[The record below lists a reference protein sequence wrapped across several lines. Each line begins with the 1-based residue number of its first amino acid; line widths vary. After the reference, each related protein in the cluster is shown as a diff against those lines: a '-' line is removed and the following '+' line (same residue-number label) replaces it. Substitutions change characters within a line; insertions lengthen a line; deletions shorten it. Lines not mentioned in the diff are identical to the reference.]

1 MSAPKRNAT
10 SGPSRFPPIMSSSWW
25 SCWSTRCCKPE
36 SVALTPTEDGIRE
49 PGALRRVDGSSVYTV
64 AGSELFTSTRILA
77 AEQRLVAAA
86 GRTDGRVVDAGTV
99 ELALL
104 EGSRERKHLGCWSGR
119 SGSCHVQLRGAAAAR
134 DCPGRRWED
143 HRHARPGSGV
153 E

>member
-1 MSAPKRNAT
+1 MELLVDEVLQ
-10 SGPSRFPPIMSSSWW
+10 
-25 SCWSTRCCKPE
+25 TR
-36 SVALTPTEDGIRE
+36 SVAVTRTEDGIRE

-104 EGSRERKHLGCWSGR
+104 E
-119 SGSCHVQLRGAAAAR
+119 AAANGNTLDAGQAVLVRAMCSSGAR
-134 DCPGRRWED
+134 LQLAICPGRRWED
-143 HRHARPGSGV
+143 HRHALPGSGV